1 MEFNIDVFTD
11 YLSKYGVITI
21 FIVVFLEYLNLPGF
35 PAGVIMPLSG
45 IWIYQGGINFF
56 FAYAIS
62 ILAGLCGSWVLYLI
76 GFYGGTLVLTKYTKR
91 FPRHKERI
99 EKIIGSIERKGYWG
113 VFIGKLIP
121 VARTLVSI
129 PAGVLKLNF
138 YKYSLASTAGIAI
151 WNFCLIGAGYLFGEP
166 VINFLS

>member
-21 FIVVFLEYLNLPGF
+21 FVVVFLEYLNLPGF

-45 IWIYQGGINFF
+45 IWFYQGGINFF
-56 FAYAIS
+56 FAYVVS

-76 GFYGGTLVLTKYTKR
+76 GFYGGTLVITKYTSK
-91 FPRHKERI
+91 FPKHKERI
-99 EKIIGSIERKGYWG
+99 EKVIKSIERKGYWG

-121 VARTLVSI
+121 VARTLVSL
-129 PAGVLKLNF
+129 PAGVLRLNF
-138 YKYSLASTAGIAI
+138 YKYTFASGVGIAI
-151 WNFCLIGAGYLFGEP
+151 WNFVLIGAGYLFGQP
-166 VINFLS
+166 VINYLS

>member
-11 YLSKYGVITI
+11 YLAKYGVITI

-56 FAYAIS
+56 FAYVVS

-76 GFYGGTLVLTKYTKR
+76 GFYGGSLVITKYTNR
-91 FPRHKERI
+91 FPKHKERI
-99 EKIIGSIERKGYWG
+99 EKVIHSIERK
-113 VFIGKLIP
+113 
-121 VARTLVSI
+121 
-129 PAGVLKLNF
+129 
-138 YKYSLASTAGIAI
+138 AI
-151 WNFCLIGAGYLFGEP
+151 WEFYWKADSCCKDPCFTSCRRSKAQLL
-166 VINFLS
+166 